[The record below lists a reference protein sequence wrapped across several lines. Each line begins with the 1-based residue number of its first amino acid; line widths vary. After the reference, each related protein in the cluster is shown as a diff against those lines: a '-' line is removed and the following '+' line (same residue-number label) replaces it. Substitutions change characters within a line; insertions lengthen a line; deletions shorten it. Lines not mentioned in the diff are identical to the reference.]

1 MSTCNISIPF
11 TGAPEI
17 ILDKAKKFIESQSG
31 NINGDTLQGDFDLSV
46 FGNAIIGSYTT
57 ENQNLHLVITDKP
70 FMVPCSMI
78 ESMLKQKLS

>member
-11 TGAPEI
+11 TGSAET
-17 ILDKAKKFIESQSG
+17 ILGKAKKFIESQSG
-31 NINGDTLQGDFDLSV
+31 NLSGDTQKGDFDLSV
-46 FGNAIIGSYTT
+46 FGNAIVGSYTT
-57 ENQNLHLVITDKP
+57 EGQTLHLLITDKP

>member
-11 TGAPEI
+11 AGSAED
-17 ILDKAKKFIESQSG
+17 ILNKAKKFIESQSG
-31 NINGDTLQGDFDLSV
+31 NLTGNTLSGDFDLSV
-46 FGNAIIGSYTT
+46 FGNSIIGSYTT
-57 ENQNLHLVITDKP
+57 EGQTLHLVITDKP